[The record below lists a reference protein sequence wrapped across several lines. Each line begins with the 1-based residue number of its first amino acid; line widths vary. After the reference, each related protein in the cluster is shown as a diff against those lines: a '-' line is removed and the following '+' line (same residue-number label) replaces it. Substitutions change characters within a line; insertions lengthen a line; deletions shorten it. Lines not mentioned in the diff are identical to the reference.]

1 MTSNNNS
8 DVGGI
13 DTAKL
18 DPNRP
23 LASYI
28 DPVAPSVPAI
38 VNLRLSFLEC
48 AERMMDRF
56 AVLELTHIER
66 KLKSEVEA
74 LVTYANDP
82 RRTSPITAKESQD
95 ASKAYCHYATEL
107 NVLLLNTQQFF
118 DDTARLVQPYYRQAL
133 NTNMRLSLE
142 DRGTESTTAFLFV
155 ESLRVAPP
163 AAPQAPTPP
172 QVKRNDR

>member
-1 MTSNNNS
+1 MNNEHTDIANAPVVPINS
-8 DVGGI
+8 VTGVL
-13 DTAKL
+13 TAQS
-18 DPNRP
+18 PTVP
-23 LASYI
+23 E
-28 DPVAPSVPAI
+28 SVH
-38 VNLRLSFLEC
+38 LRSSFLEC

-74 LVTYANDP
+74 LVAYATDP
-82 RRTSPITAKESQD
+82 RRTSPITAKEAQD

-155 ESLRVAPP
+155 ESLRNTPP
-163 AAPQAPTPP
+163 AAPTPP
-172 QVKRNDR
+172 QFNRNDR

>member
-1 MTSNNNS
+1 MNNESTDSLIANS
-8 DVGGI
+8 
-13 DTAKL
+13 A
-18 DPNRP
+18 P
-23 LASYI
+23 LAPI
-28 DPVAPSVPAI
+28 NAPSAPPAPTVPES
-38 VNLRLSFLEC
+38 VHLRSSFLEC

-74 LVTYANDP
+74 LVAYATDP

-133 NTNMRLSLE
+133 STNMRLSLE

-155 ESLRVAPP
+155 ESLRNTPP

-172 QVKRNDR
+172 QFNRNDR

>member
-1 MTSNNNS
+1 MNNEHTDSLIANS
-8 DVGGI
+8 
-13 DTAKL
+13 
-18 DPNRP
+18 
-23 LASYI
+23 
-28 DPVAPSVPAI
+28 APPAPPAPTVPESVH
-38 VNLRLSFLEC
+38 LRATFLEC

-74 LVTYANDP
+74 LVAYATDP
-82 RRTSPITAKESQD
+82 RRTSPITAKEAQN
-95 ASKAYCHYATEL
+95 ASKAYRHYATEL

-133 NTNMRLSLE
+133 STNMRLSLE

-155 ESLRVAPP
+155 EALRSTPP
-163 AAPQAPTPP
+163 AAPQAPTA
-172 QVKRNDR
+172 QQFNRNDR

>member
-1 MTSNNNS
+1 MNNEHTDIAN
-8 DVGGI
+8 
-13 DTAKL
+13 A
-18 DPNRP
+18 P
-23 LASYI
+23 LAPPA
-28 DPVAPSVPAI
+28 PVVPINAPSAPPAPTAPSVPAS
-38 VNLRLSFLEC
+38 VHLRSSFLEC

-74 LVTYANDP
+74 LVAYATDP
-82 RRTSPITAKESQD
+82 RRTSPITAKEAQD

-155 ESLRVAPP
+155 ESLRNTPP
-163 AAPQAPTPP
+163 AVPTPP
-172 QVKRNDR
+172 QFNRNDR

>member
-1 MTSNNNS
+1 MNNEHTDIGN
-8 DVGGI
+8 
-13 DTAKL
+13 A
-18 DPNRP
+18 P
-23 LASYI
+23 LAPISA
-28 DPVAPSVPAI
+28 PFAPPAPTAPSVPES
-38 VNLRLSFLEC
+38 VHLRSSFLEC

-74 LVTYANDP
+74 LVTYATDP

-133 NTNMRLSLE
+133 STNMRLSLE

-155 ESLRVAPP
+155 ESLRNTPP

-172 QVKRNDR
+172 QFNRNDR

>member
-1 MTSNNNS
+1 MNNEHTDSLIAN
-8 DVGGI
+8 
-13 DTAKL
+13 AA
-18 DPNRP
+18 P
-23 LASYI
+23 LASITAPYA
-28 DPVAPSVPAI
+28 PPLPQAPSVPES
-38 VNLRLSFLEC
+38 VHLRSSFLEC

-74 LVTYANDP
+74 LVTYATDP
-82 RRTSPITAKESQD
+82 RRTSPITAKEAQD

-133 NTNMRLSLE
+133 STNMRLSLE

-155 ESLRVAPP
+155 ETLRGTPP
-163 AAPQAPTPP
+163 AAPQAPTA
-172 QVKRNDR
+172 QQFNRNDR

>member
-1 MTSNNNS
+1 MNNEHTDSLIANS
-8 DVGGI
+8 
-13 DTAKL
+13 A
-18 DPNRP
+18 P
-23 LASYI
+23 LAPI
-28 DPVAPSVPAI
+28 NAPSAPPAPTVPES
-38 VNLRLSFLEC
+38 VHLRLSFLEY

-74 LVTYANDP
+74 LVAYATDP
-82 RRTSPITAKESQD
+82 RRTSPINAKEAQD

-133 NTNMRLSLE
+133 STNMRLSLE

-155 ESLRVAPP
+155 ESLRGTPP
-163 AAPQAPTPP
+163 AVPQALTA
-172 QVKRNDR
+172 QQFNRNDR

>member
-1 MTSNNNS
+1 MNNEHTDSLIANS
-8 DVGGI
+8 
-13 DTAKL
+13 A
-18 DPNRP
+18 P
-23 LASYI
+23 LASI
-28 DPVAPSVPAI
+28 TATSAPPAPPAPTVPESVH
-38 VNLRLSFLEC
+38 LRATFLEC

-74 LVTYANDP
+74 LVTYATDP
-82 RRTSPITAKESQD
+82 RRTSPITAKEAQD

-118 DDTARLVQPYYRQAL
+118 DDTARLVQPYYRKAL
-133 NTNMRLSLE
+133 STNMRLSLE

-155 ESLRVAPP
+155 EALRSTPP
-163 AAPQAPTPP
+163 AVPQAPTA
-172 QVKRNDR
+172 QQFNRNDR

>member
-1 MTSNNNS
+1 MNNEHTDSLIANS
-8 DVGGI
+8 
-13 DTAKL
+13 A
-18 DPNRP
+18 P
-23 LASYI
+23 LAPINAPSA
-28 DPVAPSVPAI
+28 PPHPQAPSVHEI
-38 VNLRLSFLEC
+38 VHLRASFLEC

-74 LVTYANDP
+74 LVAYATDP
-82 RRTSPITAKESQD
+82 RRTSPIPAKEAQA
-95 ASKAYCHYATEL
+95 ASKAYRHYATEL

-133 NTNMRLSLE
+133 STNMRLSLE

-155 ESLRVAPP
+155 EALRGTPP
-163 AAPQAPTPP
+163 AAPQAPTA
-172 QVKRNDR
+172 QQFNRNDR

>member
-1 MTSNNNS
+1 MNNEHTDSLIANS
-8 DVGGI
+8 
-13 DTAKL
+13 A
-18 DPNRP
+18 P
-23 LASYI
+23 LAPI
-28 DPVAPSVPAI
+28 NAPSAPPAPPAPTVPES
-38 VNLRLSFLEC
+38 VHRLRSSFLEC

-74 LVTYANDP
+74 LVTYTTDP
-82 RRTSPITAKESQD
+82 LRTSPITEKEAQD
-95 ASKAYCHYATEL
+95 ASKAYRHYATEL

-133 NTNMRLSLE
+133 STNMRLALE

-163 AAPQAPTPP
+163 AVPQAPTA
-172 QVKRNDR
+172 QQFNRNDR

>member
-74 LVTYANDP
+74 LVAYATDP
-82 RRTSPITAKESQD
+82 RVRHRSLQKKHKTRQKRT
-95 ASKAYCHYATEL
+95 AT
-107 NVLLLNTQQFF
+107 T
-118 DDTARLVQPYYRQAL
+118 R
-133 NTNMRLSLE
+133 
-142 DRGTESTTAFLFV
+142 
-155 ESLRVAPP
+155 
-163 AAPQAPTPP
+163 
-172 QVKRNDR
+172 RN

>member
-1 MTSNNNS
+1 MNNER
-8 DVGGI
+8 I
-13 DTAKL
+13 DIA
-18 DPNRP
+18 NV
-23 LASYI
+23 
-28 DPVAPSVPAI
+28 PVAQPAPTVHEI
-38 VNLRLSFLEC
+38 VHLRSSFLEC
-48 AERMMDRF
+48 AESMMDRF

-74 LVTYANDP
+74 LMSYANDA

-133 NTNMRLSLE
+133 STNMRLSLE

-155 ESLRVAPP
+155 ESLRNTPP
-163 AAPQAPTPP
+163 AAPTPP
-172 QVKRNDR
+172 QFNRNDR